1 MHQSFRI
8 VGTRNNKTRA
18 TLITGLTEERARAT
32 MLALIDTGAFVSVEI
47 EPEGIDGRTILRLAE
62 HRLADEWDG

>member
-1 MHQSFRI
+1 
-8 VGTRNNKTRA
+8 
-18 TLITGLTEERARAT
+18 